1 MEKRY
6 AQNPEVVEYYFK
18 VRRKKQH
25 RFVWEFLQKKSGNF
39 YVNVADNS
47 RAVETDFL
55 TPLREDDASN
65 DHLNLAMG
73 RIGSGEF
80 RKNRK
85 YANAKFGNPNISQK
99 EYYGDE
105 LGCKIFTFLHLWK
118 DYKVC
123 LFNQHYDSQLASLGG
138 QIIVERQRLE
148 KEGKP
153 YTKADVFIEI
163 GSIYRSLPY
172 SVPSMNKFFK
182 AWKKAAK
189 NNPSLFKAG
198 RPKKKCAQ
206 KQLDNPPDF
215 SSLFPIVA

>member
-6 AQNPEVVEYYFK
+6 SQNPEVVGVYFK
-18 VRRKKQH
+18 VRRKKQN
-25 RFVWEFLQKKSGNF
+25 RFVWEFLQNKSGNF

-65 DHLNLAMG
+65 DHLNLTIG

-80 RKNRK
+80 RKNQK

-123 LFNQHYDSQLASLGG
+123 LESRHYDSQLAALQG
-138 QIIVERQRLE
+138 QIILERQRLE

-153 YTKADVFIEI
+153 HTKADVFIEI
-163 GSIYRSLPY
+163 GSIYRSLSY
-172 SVPSMNKFFK
+172 SVPSMNKFSK

-189 NNPSLFKAG
+189 NNPSFSKAG
-198 RPKKKCAQ
+198 RPKKKVRS
-206 KQLDNPPDF
+206 KTGR
-215 SSLFPIVA
+215 

>member
-6 AQNPEVVEYYFK
+6 SRNPELVDYYFK
-18 VRRKKQH
+18 VRRKKQNH
-25 RFVWEFLQKKSGNF
+25 FVWEFLQKKSGNF

-65 DHLNLAMG
+65 DHLNLTIG

-85 YANAKFGNPNISQK
+85 YANAQFGNPNISQK

-123 LFNQHYDSQLASLGG
+123 LFNQHYDSQLASLEG
-138 QIIVERQRLE
+138 QIIEERERL
-148 KEGKP
+148 KNEGKP
-153 YTKADVFIEI
+153 HKKADVFMQI
-163 GSIYRSLPY
+163 GKIYQSFSY
-172 SVPSMNKFFK
+172 SVPSMNKFLK

-189 NNPSLFKAG
+189 NNPSFSKAG
-198 RPKKKCAQ
+198 RPKKKVRS
-206 KQLDNPPDF
+206 KTTR
-215 SSLFPIVA
+215 

>member
-1 MEKRY
+1 MD
-6 AQNPEVVEYYFK
+6 VYFK
-18 VRRKKQH
+18 VRRKKQNH
-25 RFVWEFLQKKSGNF
+25 FVWEFLQKKSGNF
-39 YVNVADNS
+39 YVTVGDNS
-47 RAVETDFL
+47 RAVETEFL
-55 TPLREDDASN
+55 TPLKEDDKSN
-65 DHLNLAMG
+65 DHLNLAIG

-123 LFNQHYDSQLASLGG
+123 LYNQNYDSQLAALEG
-138 QIIVERQRLE
+138 QIIDERERLE

-153 YTKADVFIEI
+153 HTKADIFIEI
-163 GSIYRSLPY
+163 ESIYRSLPY
-172 SVPSMNKFFK
+172 NVPSMNKFSK

-189 NNPSLFKAG
+189 TNPSFSKAG
-198 RPKKKCAQ
+198 RPKKKVRS
-206 KQLDNPPDF
+206 KTTR
-215 SSLFPIVA
+215 